1 MAIVAKEQLMTR
13 RLGSEL
19 VDVDDDGGQ
28 VRVRG
33 LTRSEF
39 FELQKI
45 EDAEKREYA
54 LIAKGLVEPEMSA
67 SEVAQ
72 WAADNA
78 SGYVQEVS
86 VAIGRLSRMLPE
98 AAKEATKR
106 AHGGRRARV

>member
-1 MAIVAKEQLMTR
+1 MAIISKETLLSR
-13 RLGSEL
+13 RLGTEL
-19 VDVDDDGGQ
+19 VDVDDEGGQ

-33 LTRSEF
+33 LTRAEF
-39 FELQKI
+39 FALQKI

-54 LIAKGLVEPEMSA
+54 LIAAGMTEPQLSPD
-67 SEVAQ
+67 EVAA

-86 VAIGRLSRMLPE
+86 VTIGRLSKMLPE

-106 AHGGRRARV
+106 AARGRRAGV